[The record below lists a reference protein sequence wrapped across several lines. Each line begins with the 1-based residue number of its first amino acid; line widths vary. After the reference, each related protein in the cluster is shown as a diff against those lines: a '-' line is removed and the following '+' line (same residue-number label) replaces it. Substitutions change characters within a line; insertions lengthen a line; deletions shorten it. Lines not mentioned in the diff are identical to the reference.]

1 MHWCVRMDP
10 RCTGESVWNITPPL
24 MYRELKPSMEGLLD
38 GFLLSSLPVYCT
50 PFKMIPCMPFSKAIS
65 LLGPLPLISPL
76 FYLPLYLPSRL
87 LFPASVQP
95 QELLGWSKSS
105 GFSIRCYRKTQTN
118 PIHFPFALWHVWLFP
133 HLFPWMSPSHWSSL
147 CSGIILEGVPNNPTE
162 NPSYSLLP
170 VTHTTVTCLLEY
182 LL

>member
-1 MHWCVRMDP
+1 MDP
-10 RCTGESVWNITPPL
+10 SLVPFQSTLLPSKWSPACPFPRQSPFQVLSFWYHLCFIYPFTYPPDF
-24 MYRELKPSMEGLLD
+24 YFQPH
-38 GFLLSSLPVYCT
+38 SSLRNYWVGQKVC
-50 PFKMIPCMPFSKAIS
+50 
-65 LLGPLPLISPL
+65 
-76 FYLPLYLPSRL
+76 
-87 LFPASVQP
+87 
-95 QELLGWSKSS
+95 S

-133 HLFPWMSPSHWSSL
+133 HLFPWMNPSHRSSL
-147 CSGIILEGVPNNPTE
+147 CSGIILEGVPDNPTE